1 MRFASA
7 LLAAAGLVAA
17 VSCHWLGEVKHQGV
31 APFAPS
37 ADWKVFRSV
46 KDYGAV
52 GDGVTDDT
60 AAINAAINDGNPC
73 NKGCVS
79 TTETPALIYFPSG
92 TYLISSPVNPAYF
105 TQLIG
110 DASSP
115 PTLKATSDFQGFGLI
130 DADPYYTEV
139 LNWKSQNVF
148 FRQVRN
154 FIIDT
159 TNIAPGTAATGMH
172 WPTSQ
177 ATSLQNIVFNMP
189 KTDDVVHVGLFMEE
203 GSGGF
208 LTDLTFNG
216 GATGASMGNQQF
228 TMRNLEFNNCK
239 TAIIQLWDWG
249 WTYAGLSIN
258 NCKVGIDMSAGGDA
272 NALNVGSIT
281 LLDSTF
287 KDTGVAILTAWST
300 STSPVTAGSLVIENV
315 ELSNVPVA
323 VQGPGSS
330 TLLEG
335 GSITIAAWGNGHK
348 YAADGSGPDNSA
360 GPLDAPSRPAAL
372 LGDGG
377 RYYTRSKPQY
387 EDVAA
392 SSIVSARSEGAKGDA
407 KTDDTKALQ
416 AAIDKAAGAGQILF
430 IDYGLYLVTDTIV
443 IPPGAKIVGE
453 TFPVILSSGDA
464 FNDVN
469 NPKAI
474 VQVGATAGQTGQVEL
489 SDFIVSTKGTQAGAV
504 AIRWNLASDSGKPSG
519 LWDVHVRIGGFSGTE
534 QQVGQ
539 CPKTPGNPA
548 VNEKCLVAYLGVHV
562 VKEAAGVYF
571 ENSWIWTADHDI
583 DDESNTQITLYAG
596 RGFYV
601 ESTNG
606 PLWLWGTG
614 SEHFVLYQYQF
625 ANTKNIFMGQIQ
637 TETPYYQPTPNALV
651 PFTPNTSLN
660 DPDFSASCAGVD
672 GNCAAAW
679 GLRILDSS
687 DVLVY
692 GGGLYSFFS
701 DYSTSCSTFDAG
713 QTCQQ
718 RIASIEGSVSNVG
731 LYNLNTIGT
740 IEMINRDGK
749 KVAGFKENENTFASN
764 VAVYKAA

>member
-1 MRFASA
+1 MSI
-7 LLAAAGLVAA
+7 
-17 VSCHWLGEVKHQGV
+17 H
-31 APFAPS
+31 
-37 ADWKVFRSV
+37 
-46 KDYGAV
+46 GAN
-52 GDGVTDDT
+52 T
-60 AAINAAINDGNPC
+60 AQ
-73 NKGCVS
+73 VS
-79 TTETPALIYFPSG
+79 TTETPALIYFPAG
-92 TYLISSPVNPAYF
+92 TYLLSSPINPAYF

-110 DASSP
+110 DASNP
-115 PTLKATSDFQGFGLI
+115 PTLKATSDFGGFGLI
-130 DADPYYTEV
+130 DGDPYYTEV

-154 FIIDT
+154 FVIDT

-189 KTDDVVHVGLFMEE
+189 ATDDVVHVGLFMEE

-315 ELSNVPVA
+315 ALDNVPIA

-335 GSITIAAWGNGHK
+335 GSLTIEAWGNGHR
-348 YAADGSGPDNSA
+348 YAADGSGPDNTA
-360 GPLDAPSRPAAL
+360 GPLDAPNRPAAL
-372 LGDGG
+372 LADGG

-407 KTDDTKALQ
+407 STDDTAALQ
-416 AAIDKAAGAGQILF
+416 AAIDKAASAGQILF
-430 IDYGLYLVTDTIV
+430 LDYGLYVVTDTLV

-469 NPKAI
+469 NPKPI
-474 VQVGATAGQTGQVEL
+474 VQVGASAGQTGQVEL
-489 SDFIVSTKGTQAGAV
+489 SDFIVSTKGTQAGAI
-504 AIRWNLASDSGKPSG
+504 AILWNLASESGNPSG
-519 LWDVHVRIGGFSGTE
+519 LWDVHVRIGGFTGTE

-548 VNEKCLVAYLGVHV
+548 VNEKCLVAYMGMHV
-562 VKEAAGVYF
+562 VKEASGLYM
-571 ENSWIWTADHDI
+571 ENCWIW
-583 DDESNTQITLYAG
+583 
-596 RGFYV
+596 YV
-601 ESTNG
+601 
-606 PLWLWGTG
+606 
-614 SEHFVLYQYQF
+614 FF
-625 ANTKNIFMGQIQ
+625 Q
-637 TETPYYQPTPNALV
+637 T
-651 PFTPNTSLN
+651 F
-660 DPDFSASCAGVD
+660 
-672 GNCAAAW
+672 
-679 GLRILDSS
+679 LRD
-687 DVLVY
+687 
-692 GGGLYSFFS
+692 
-701 DYSTSCSTFDAG
+701 
-713 QTCQQ
+713 
-718 RIASIEGSVSNVG
+718 
-731 LYNLNTIGT
+731 
-740 IEMINRDGK
+740 
-749 KVAGFKENENTFASN
+749 
-764 VAVYKAA
+764 